1 MEAVSCRVKEKPL
14 PAREPSSL
22 PGPSRVVEVSSGEE
36 IEAEPQ
42 VVMRSARERKVTT
55 PPNKTGRP
63 KSEKDPYDKVIKD
76 NIFLS
81 Q

>member
-1 MEAVSCRVKEKPL
+1 MSCRVDKPL
-14 PAREPSSL
+14 PARDEPSSL

-36 IEAEPQ
+36 IEAEPP
-42 VVMRSARERKVTT
+42 VVMRSARKRKVTT
-55 PPNKTGRP
+55 PPNKTGRH
-63 KSEKDPYDKVIKD
+63 KSEKDPYDKVITD